1 MNLYW
6 WLLIIASFTWLFGV
20 LYWGRLIDIYNDWKE
35 RYEDHTK

>member
-6 WLLIIASFTWLFGV
+6 WGLIIAAFVWLFGV

-35 RYEDHTK
+35 RECKSN